1 MLVDPPHMSPE
12 ILKLLN
18 SQTVNLNPVPQMF
31 INRSI
36 NFNFEDNVKN
46 SYIEDNVNLKCGDG
60 GKIKIF
66 VLECLD
72 CAQKPEL

>member
-1 MLVDPPHMSPE
+1 
-12 ILKLLN
+12 
-18 SQTVNLNPVPQMF
+18 MF
-31 INRSI
+31 INRFI